1 MTEIPGESPAGAL
14 SEVGGNAVQ
23 LRIQQGKRRW
33 QVLAVLCVGLFMLLL
48 DGTIVNIA
56 IPNIIGS
63 FQTGFSQVEWV
74 MNAYLL
80 VFAVMLITMGRL
92 GDLYGRKKLFITG
105 LCVFTLSSL
114 ACGLSPSI
122 GFLIGFRALQGL
134 GGAMM
139 MPATLSIIAYVFPAK
154 ERGIAMGIWGA

>member
-1 MTEIPGESPAGAL
+1 MQL
-14 SEVGGNAVQ
+14 S
-23 LRIQQGKRRW
+23 IQQSKRRW
-33 QVLAVLCVGLFMLLL
+33 QVLAVLCFGLFMLLL

-56 IPNIIGS
+56 IPNILKS
-63 FQTGFSQVEWV
+63 FRTGFSQVEWV

-105 LCVFTLSSL
+105 LSVFTLSSL

-122 GFLIGFRALQGL
+122 GFLIGFR
-134 GGAMM
+134 GAAGSGRRHDDACHAVDHRVRL
-139 MPATLSIIAYVFPAK
+139 PAPRSAA
-154 ERGIAMGIWGA
+154 